1 MVVPALISNQNKR
14 KIRKE
19 EEEDEEVIPA
29 AISHQNKRKQ
39 RKEEEDEEGE
49 VPVAISFRKIC
60 KEEENDNDFEEE
72 ENTIVKKSEKE
83 ESNIA
88 SNNFERERN
97 EKEECVIADNNFEKE
112 ESEEEDSEEDKIMKN
127 HITDIGKSLHILLIN
142 IHKIP
147 ILPPTNHL
155 HMSPEDYR
163 KIVTNLIQEDKN
175 EYFTSS
181 EIFTSVKNQKSQGS
195 SLNFILNDNNQIIQK
210 IDDEYKDPNVACT
223 VISKVIV
230 DIYKETLENH
240 VLTEQIRRKQ
250 FRDILSIN
258 ENYEKLQIYCMRSKE
273 RKKGVTAKSQAIQ
286 WIVKSSK
293 PAKDKPPMIT
303 APTVSKLIKG
313 AVRIKRLLGLSNNN
327 YNILDTFPDLKV
339 EFFTTTSMS
348 VVNYERWLKLVET
361 DNIISFEEGK
371 ILYEEHKTSSKTRR
385 LEQLKK

>member
-1 MVVPALISNQNKR
+1 MEAFTTFTTQPKKVKENEEVVVPALISNQNKR

-19 EEEDEEVIPA
+19 
-29 AISHQNKRKQ
+29 K
-39 RKEEEDEEGE
+39 EDEEGE
-49 VPVAISFRKIC
+49 VPVAISFWKIC

-83 ESNIA
+83 ESDIA

-112 ESEEEDSEEDKIMKN
+112 ESEEEDSEEDEIKN

-181 EIFTSVKNQKSQGS
+181 EIFTSVKNQKSQRS

-210 IDDEYKDPNVACT
+210 IDDEYEDPNVACT

-230 DIYKETLENH
+230 DIYKETLEDH
-240 VLTEQIRRKQ
+240 VFTERIRRKQ

-258 ENYEKLQIYCMRSKE
+258 ENYEKLQIYCMCSKE